1 MALRIPDEGRDAKHV
16 VGAEISRRA
25 AKHSS
30 LAATTNRNSL
40 RRMLATAVVNLFSL
54 VEDSR

>member
-30 LAATTNRNSL
+30 LAATNRNSL